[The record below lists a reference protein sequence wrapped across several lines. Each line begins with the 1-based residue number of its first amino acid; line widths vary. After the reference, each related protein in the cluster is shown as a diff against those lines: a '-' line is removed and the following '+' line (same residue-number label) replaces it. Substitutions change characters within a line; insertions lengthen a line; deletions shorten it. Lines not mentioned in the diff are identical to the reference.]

1 MAYEQEKQVAIE
13 AVRQAAKLCE
23 AVRLELVPEAIE
35 KQDKSPVT
43 VADYGSQA
51 IICSALAAAF
61 PQDSVVGE
69 EDAAALSEP
78 ALAPV
83 LASVTAQVNRVI
95 AGASDHE
102 VLNWI
107 NHGNGEVAPRYWTL
121 DPIDGTKGFLRGD
134 QYAIALALVVDG
146 DLKVGVLGCPFL
158 RFDGEEPGLMFVA
171 VRGEGSTMVPLAGGT
186 PRPIHVANATDT
198 ERLRFVES
206 VESGHGDQ
214 TQQKAVAAAAGIT
227 APSIRMDSQAKYA
240 AVAAGQAA
248 LYLRLP
254 SPKTPNYREKIWDHA
269 AGVLIVQEAGGQVTD
284 MYGNPLDFSKSAT
297 LENNR
302 GVIVS
307 NQVIHDSVLSAL
319 KSPQPLPNLG

>member
-1 MAYEQEKQVAIE
+1 MAYELEKKIAME
-13 AVRQAAKLCE
+13 AVRQAATLCE
-23 AVRLELVPEAIE
+23 TVRLDMVPEAIE

-51 IICSALAAAF
+51 IICRALAAAF
-61 PQDSVVGE
+61 PQDPVVGE

-95 AGASDHE
+95 AGATDDE
-102 VLNWI
+102 VLSWI

-134 QYAIALALVVDG
+134 QYAIALALIVDG
-146 DLKVGVLGCPFL
+146 DLKVGVLGCPYLSFG
-158 RFDGEEPGLMFVA
+158 DGETGLMFVA
-171 VRGEGSTMVPLAGGT
+171 VRDEGTVMVPLAGGV
-186 PRPIHVANATDT
+186 PKPIQVATATDT

-254 SPKTPNYREKIWDHA
+254 SPKTPDYREKIWDHA
-269 AGVLIVQEAGGQVTD
+269 AGTLVVQEAGGKVTD
-284 MYGNPLDFSKSAT
+284 MNGNPLDFAKSAR
-297 LENNR
+297 LEHNQ
-302 GVIVS
+302 GVVVS
-307 NQVIHDSVLSAL
+307 NGVTHDTVLNAL
-319 KSPQPLPNLG
+319 TSNFSIA

>member
-1 MAYEQEKQVAIE
+1 MAYEQERQIAIE

-23 AVRLELVPEAIE
+23 TVRLEMVPEAIE

-51 IICSALAAAF
+51 IICRALAAAF
-61 PQDSVVGE
+61 PQDAVVGE
-69 EDAAALSEP
+69 EDAATLSEP

-83 LASVTAQVNRVI
+83 LATVTAQVNRVVT
-95 AGASDHE
+95 GATDGD
-102 VLNWI
+102 VLSWI
-107 NHGNGEVAPRYWTL
+107 NHGNGDVAPRYWTL

-158 RFDGEEPGLMFVA
+158 SFEGEATGLMFVA
-171 VRGEGSTMVPLAGGT
+171 VRGEGTAMIPLAGGT
-186 PRPIHVANATDT
+186 PKPIHVAQATDT
-198 ERLRFVES
+198 DRLRFVES

-240 AVAAGQAA
+240 AVAAGQAT

-254 SPKTPNYREKIWDHA
+254 SPKTPDYREKIWDHA
-269 AGVLIVQEAGGQVTD
+269 AGVLVVQEAGGRVTD
-284 MYGNPLDFSKSAT
+284 MHGNPLDFAKSAR

-307 NQVIHDSVLSAL
+307 NGAIHDDVLKAL
-319 KSPQPLPNLG
+319 T